1 MPVKQYEIEGQLYN
15 VSEEREADFL
25 NDFKD
30 KEITLVSS
38 GEQEDDIDPP
48 VKTTDGVAG
57 ADAPSVSAA
66 PQDMDFSLE
75 DTFLEPQEQEV
86 VLPAK
91 DESPFQQ
98 YRDKLTNLITE
109 EDELSFDQAANAGP
123 ETIAENVSF
132 SELRA
137 SGLMKP
143 GDPDYY
149 PGGGTRKIEKQVYP
163 YTPFLKQAKLNS
175 KEDASEEEVIDLAK
189 QFFIDNERRKTI
201 EKRSEEVLEEFEKEF
216 YTTGDRISKLAGM
229 ATGGFPSVS
238 DIEYKGVR
246 TALTKDLGKEGE
258 KLQLEIDSDNKAIQ
272 NQASIYEAAVESL
285 SWYQKLKNDGIQLT
299 DQELEIANNNVKI
312 ANESYN
318 IIQDKLSNLST
329 KITEVKDIST
339 LTNLTNRTYNNLD
352 VATNRIGS
360 TVMNLLAGLGTVA
373 DEFSVKSLIENF
385 GDVDL
390 TNPEDLKFVPE
401 KLQPI
406 VFGLAK
412 TQEKAIEMTA
422 GQLYENARNL
432 NENTKLR
439 QEMGEISSLE
449 DFLEFG
455 LDLFSEQAVN
465 TAVTASTGGVGLGLV
480 SAAAGGQKMNEMN
493 IELENGVKISPWQF
507 YGAGLMYAGGEFIS
521 ERVSMRQFNNIL
533 KIGTRKQFDLA
544 QDLTLENF
552 TYDKAFKKY
561 FKNIAREGN
570 SELFAQLTNN
580 FADKL
585 LLGKDVALT
594 DGLDEAFLS
603 GAFMSA
609 LGFGAPVLATD
620 LHRAFSSDKVL
631 QENNAR
637 LKNIV
642 DITKEINN
650 LAPLADTDVNAK
662 EAIVALQKQ
671 QDKLHNEN
679 IASMQSVHSL
689 IDNLSN
695 EDKRLLLDL
704 DSQIYKNKRGID
716 KINANKRLS
725 DDRKKTLIQEL
736 ADNNKTINEYKQEI
750 INSSDYSIDKELAR
764 KTQSSIR
771 AKTGLELEIIDGEN
785 TQDAYQKGIEFI
797 NNSKL
802 EPEAKERLRN
812 KLQAAILETDEF
824 RAHGFQFG
832 AEDGLAMSF
841 QIKNNATDGK
851 LGNSTVFSHELAHA
865 TVLKKLFEG
874 NSDIMSLVED
884 FQKYVSTR
892 YKGAKEVFD
901 TVEKVY
907 GDRSDVVIAE
917 EKFNAIKDMFRK
929 YKLQPDKTF
938 KGKILTKWNK
948 ITKGDKKPPIA
959 EVKTG
964 QDVFDLMVSF
974 ASSFNKGEIS
984 GLAADFIEGKVKII
998 QKQPKKAK
1006 DTKAKPVDKDKVTV
1020 FSKNKS
1026 QEDSKTKQTLDTFT
1040 GPAENRKYKT
1050 KAEFEA
1056 SPDYL
1061 NAYNYFTEPNPSL
1074 DARINSVAAGFKV
1087 DFIDVQKVKDN
1098 LSLRFVKNFDISKNS
1113 LFGWMLGKN
1122 PALDFAVLDIIK
1134 EDAPRKT
1141 VSMTTAE
1148 GATIDIADD
1157 VSIEDQID
1165 TAMEQQ
1171 IEAPKSALKQELQ
1184 KDSESFVDQTLEDA
1198 IETNTIEIFEGA
1210 KPEFTDA
1217 SLVPFLKQVSQQ
1229 KSFKEIK
1236 SKVGDAMTFLKDND
1250 NYKTLFHSK
1259 NLPISVLVAMERNV
1273 PVSDRIFTGEPTR
1286 LTTQDQINKAVNE
1299 GDFYVENEK
1308 TGPSKYPRKKPTL
1321 EQLEKFFNIP
1331 AINPVTGKRSGL
1343 KGTRK
1348 DGLVNAISF
1357 GLFRDITPSVMRKL
1371 DKPQAEIAKTAE
1383 KLIVDPD
1390 IKFSKSYNKKTKLKQ
1405 KSEATYLTLLDIVGA
1420 KFEINGNTLVYEF
1433 VDSPSYEFLGG
1444 DVIDPLVSSDGSIIG
1459 ASGVEIAEGAK
1470 TMLGNTRQ
1478 NFVEANEVVSNF
1490 KDPRVVNLE
1499 NIDFW
1504 KNYNFISKAST
1515 KKEKINPKLSI
1526 EENANI
1532 VNDRIIDYRL
1542 RQEGIDPNT
1551 LIKFSKGLPVDQGF
1565 ELQEKSNF
1573 IFNTSEE
1580 VFNSKANITFK
1591 EFEVKMRSS
1600 FISNNIK
1607 NQYLKQNLISLTRA
1621 SAKGTSGN
1629 LFEYYT
1635 WHKLNNVETLRNFGI
1650 KNLLPKTW
1658 NSQID
1663 IEAIN
1668 LNGDAIGIEVKKDFK
1683 DRMGSS
1689 SLFIP
1694 GASNYTIQ
1702 SGKYKNKT
1710 VKIADNIIELI
1721 NKNKDLEKVLTD
1733 FLNNSKKIDGV
1744 VFDKDLGFPF
1754 TTIANSKKESTDLRD
1769 KLNRPNL
1776 VSIDIPI
1783 SQVKKHY
1790 SNKVGSKG
1798 QGVNY
1803 IIIADEIFSL
1813 NNDSDIQGLNLNNL
1827 DVEAEINLRI
1837 KPSSA
1842 RNRKSDNKFIE
1853 SFNLTAEYGFKTKP
1867 ENGIKFSKSI
1877 QTKFSKSLNAEFNR
1891 IIERSTGIG
1900 ARKKISKAKASML
1913 GARKGKFD
1921 IFISPS
1927 AEDFVGLLYKTL
1939 GKGKQGDADLAF
1951 YKKALIDPF
1960 AKANNLITSERLA
1973 LMRDYRNIKKQ
1984 IGIVPKNLRKEIPGV
1999 GFTREQAVRAYIWS
2013 KQGMEVPG
2021 INKGDLKDLLNE
2033 VKKSP
2038 ELLKFGNQ
2046 LIQIN
2051 KGDGYAKP
2059 SNNWLAGSITTDLLE
2074 GINTI
2079 KRAKHLQQWQ
2089 KNVDIIFSKDNMNK
2103 LEAAYG
2109 TEYRKSLENMLLRMK
2124 TGRNRT
2130 YGTDSLTG
2138 KLTDWINGSV
2148 GAIMFFN
2155 TRSAVLQTLSATNF
2169 VNFKDN
2175 NIFAASKAFAN
2186 QKQYWKDFKE
2196 LFNSEFL
2203 LARRDG
2209 LRMNVNEA
2217 DIAEMAKKG
2226 GVRGIINELLRLGF
2240 TPTQLAD
2247 SFAIAAG
2254 GATFYRNRIK
2264 TYEKEGLT
2272 NDQAKKKAFE
2282 DFRENAEESQQS
2294 SRPDKISQQQ
2304 AGSLGRLVLAFANTP
2319 SQYAR
2324 IIKKATLDLK
2334 NGRGDA
2340 KTNISKIVYYTFAQN
2355 ILFNALQQ
2363 GLFALA
2369 FGDDEQDE
2377 NKKEKT
2383 ISLANGMANSLLRG
2397 MGFYGA
2403 AAAAI
2408 KDAALRIYKESEKD
2422 QPKYEKAAID
2432 FLNISP
2438 PISSKYRKIASA
2450 GRTIQFA
2457 KSSDMEN
2464 FDINNPILE
2473 SGSKLVSATTN
2484 VPLDRLL
2491 IKTQNINDALAQDVE
2506 YWERAAMLLGW
2517 QDWQLGIKE
2526 KKKATGEFKLKKYK
2540 IKTYKIK

>member
-1 MPVKQYEIEGQLYN
+1 MELKDYINSLIKQGLSDSEIAVKVKE
-15 VSEEREADFL
+15 
-25 NDFKD
+25 FKA
-30 KEITLVSS
+30 K
-38 GEQEDDIDPP
+38 Q
-48 VKTTDGVAG
+48 TTDENFQQDGVAG

-91 DESPFQQ
+91 DESPFKQ

-189 QFFIDNERRKTI
+189 QFFIDDERRKTI

-373 DEFSVKSLIENF
+373 DEFSPKKLIENF
-385 GDVDL
+385 AVKATTAAATGFRTTGVDVRLDL
-390 TNPEDLKFVPE
+390 TNPEDLSFVPE

-521 ERVSMRQFNNIL
+521 ERVSMQQFNNIL
-533 KIGTRKQFDLA
+533 KIGTKKQFDLA

-662 EAIVALQKQ
+662 EAIIALQKQ

-785 TQDAYQKGIEFI
+785 TQDAYQKGVEFI

-907 GDRSDVVIAE
+907 GDRSDAVIAE

-998 QKQPKKAK
+998 QEQPKKAK

-1056 SPDYL
+1056 SPNYL

-1184 KDSESFVDQTLEDA
+1184 KDGESFVDQTLENA

-1390 IKFSKSYNKKTKLKQ
+1390 IKFSLSNLKLNENNQEKLFNILKTEGLESKKAISFLNKINIPKNQHDVIIGDIISEGIIAQMQEIEAANMGIKYEKALQKVVDTFTDTKINVSLNKKRKGDLKITVG
-1405 KSEATYLTLLDIVGA
+1405 KNTYL
-1420 KFEINGNTLVYEF
+1420 
-1433 VDSPSYEFLGG
+1433 
-1444 DVIDPLVSSDGSIIG
+1444 
-1459 ASGVEIAEGAK
+1459 VE
-1470 TMLGNTRQ
+1470 
-1478 NFVEANEVVSNF
+1478 V
-1490 KDPRVVNLE
+1490 
-1499 NIDFW
+1499 
-1504 KNYNFISKAST
+1504 
-1515 KKEKINPKLSI
+1515 
-1526 EENANI
+1526 
-1532 VNDRIIDYRL
+1532 
-1542 RQEGIDPNT
+1542 
-1551 LIKFSKGLPVDQGF
+1551 
-1565 ELQEKSNF
+1565 
-1573 IFNTSEE
+1573 
-1580 VFNSKANITFK
+1580 
-1591 EFEVKMRSS
+1591 
-1600 FISNNIK
+1600 
-1607 NQYLKQNLISLTRA
+1607 
-1621 SAKGTSGN
+1621 
-1629 LFEYYT
+1629 
-1635 WHKLNNVETLRNFGI
+1635 KLNNKAQIGSASVGVFGVENGNVVL
-1650 KNLLPKTW
+1650 KNLEDLKT
-1658 NSQID
+1658 SQ
-1663 IEAIN
+1663 A
-1668 LNGDAIGIEVKKDFK
+1668 L
-1683 DRMGSS
+1683 
-1689 SLFIP
+1689 SLENKIKFDEFIT
-1694 GASNYTIQ
+1694 S
-1702 SGKYKNKT
+1702 
-1710 VKIADNIIELI
+1710 DE
-1721 NKNKDLEKVLTD
+1721 
-1733 FLNNSKKIDGV
+1733 SK
-1744 VFDKDLGFPF
+1744 
-1754 TTIANSKKESTDLRD
+1754 A
-1769 KLNRPNL
+1769 
-1776 VSIDIPI
+1776 
-1783 SQVKKHY
+1783 Y
-1790 SNKVGSKG
+1790 
-1798 QGVNY
+1798 
-1803 IIIADEIFSL
+1803 
-1813 NNDSDIQGLNLNNL
+1813 LNNL
-1827 DVEAEINLRI
+1827 VNAINEVNKTLDEKITISRTGHLKLSDKDIWEDIKNKMPNKKGGFIYYEGDQSIVEDFYKNVDLIQIGGYGSYAIGQDSKLKEYYEILN
-1837 KPSSA
+1837 A
-1842 RNRKSDNKFIE
+1842 
-1853 SFNLTAEYGFKTKP
+1853 KTKNTFRP
-1867 ENGIKFSKSI
+1867 VRSGQTVYMRLFPSLDIINNKKSNSLDTSEGINKLGNSVNNEV
-1877 QTKFSKSLNAEFNR
+1877 KFSKSLNAEFNR

-1900 ARKKISKAKASML
+1900 ARKKISEAKASML

-2377 NKKEKT
+2377 KKKEKT

-2464 FDINNPILE
+2464 FDMNNPILE

-2506 YWERAAMLLGW
+2506 YWERVAMLLGW
-2517 QDWQLGIKE
+2517 QDWQIGVKDEKVKKE
-2526 KKKATGEFKLKKYK
+2526 KAKATK
-2540 IKTYKIK
+2540 IKRRKVKRREVQRR